1 MSPLQL
7 DYLVQKEKYQDM
19 IRAAE
24 QDRLLQAFKLQQAGQ
39 PGLYRT
45 LANRVGVLM
54 VTWGSKLQK
63 YGSAPAASTAATGTE
78 YLPN

>member
-1 MSPLQL
+1 MSPLQI
-7 DYLVQKEKYQDM
+7 DYLVQREKYQDL

-24 QDRLLQAFKLQQAGQ
+24 QDRLLRTFKQQQAGQ
-39 PGLYRT
+39 PGLYRS

-63 YGSAPAASTAATGTE
+63 YGSAPAASTAATGSE

>member
-7 DYLVQKEKYQDM
+7 AYLVQKEKYQDM

-24 QDRLLQAFKLQQAGQ
+24 QDRLLQIFKLQQAGQ

-45 LANRVGVLM
+45 LANLVGVVM

-63 YGSAPAASTAATGTE
+63 YGSAPAASTAATGSE